1 MSTTVSTTDNSQD
14 LVGTTNDRG
23 VYRAGENS
31 KYPPEERD
39 QLRALAGLD
48 EASDADLSRIPLSE
62 PTSP

>member
-31 KYPPEERD
+31 KYTPR
-39 QLRALAGLD
+39 R
-48 EASDADLSRIPLSE
+48 
-62 PTSP
+62 T